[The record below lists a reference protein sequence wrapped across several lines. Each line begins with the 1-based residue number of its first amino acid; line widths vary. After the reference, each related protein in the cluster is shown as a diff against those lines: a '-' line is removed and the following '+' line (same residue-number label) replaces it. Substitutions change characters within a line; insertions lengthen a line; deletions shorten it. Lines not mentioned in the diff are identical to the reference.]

1 MSRYSQ
7 EMESAR
13 KVGFGIALVGTFI
26 LVFCGYFTYSMFR
39 IDVPAKHIA
48 VLMKRTGADIGNEDE
63 VAPDS
68 KHKGVQQEILTEGR
82 YFYNIYSWDWNIYPM
97 VEIPEGKMGV
107 RVRLS
112 GESLP
117 YGDFVATAENQK
129 GIVKDVLRPG
139 RYPLNA
145 IVKENGQIVNPRK
158 EDNYAEIVE
167 LHDPVSIPAGFK
179 GIVTNLAG
187 PIPEDPNTLLVA
199 DGMRGA
205 QKEALEPGTYYMNP
219 YMYRIIPID
228 CRSQRFNLAESDDMG
243 FPSKDGF
250 WVSLDGIIEF
260 RIKPEKASEIYVLYN
275 ESVNGHTNV
284 EKDIIRKIIMPNA
297 RSFCRLRG
305 SNNSGRDFIG
315 GETRAKFQA
324 DFQLAMKEACESH
337 GIEVVQALITRIN
350 PPQAIAGP
358 VRDREVAHQKLKQFT
373 EQKLQ
378 QDQEALLATEK
389 AMIEQKRALIEAEQK
404 VITKTTKASELQ
416 KVAITKAEQ
425 ELEVAKRN
433 LEAAKDK
440 AVAILA
446 RKKAD
451 AGVADFENQSESAGW
466 KRAVEAMGTGDEY
479 ARFVLYQKLAP
490 AFESIMMNTANSP
503 LMDVF
508 KNFKKPEVT
517 PQPQAK

>member
-1 MSRYSQ
+1 MSRNYNQ
-7 EMESAR
+7 NVESAR
-13 KVGFGIALVGTFI
+13 NYGFVILAAGTFM
-26 LVFCGYFTYSMFR
+26 LMLFGYFTYSMFR

-48 VLMKRTGADIGNEDE
+48 VLMKRTGDDIDNEDE
-63 VAPDS
+63 IAPDN
-68 KHKGVQQEILTEGR
+68 KHKGVQKEILTEGR
-82 YFYNIYSWDWNIYPM
+82 YFYNAYSWDWDIYPM
-97 VEIPEGKMGV
+97 VEIPEGKMGI

-139 RYPLNA
+139 RYPINA
-145 IVKENGQIVNPRK
+145 IVKENDQIIVDRREN
-158 EDNYAEIVE
+158 NYAEIIE

-187 PIPEDPNTLLVA
+187 PIPEEPNTLLVSS
-199 DGMRGA
+199 GMRGA
-205 QKEALEPGTYYMNP
+205 QKEALDPGTYYMNP

-260 RIKPEKASEIYVLYN
+260 RIKPDKVSEIYVLYN
-275 ESVNGHTNV
+275 ESVNGKTNV

-315 GETRAKFQA
+315 GETRSKFQA
-324 DFQLAMKEACESH
+324 DFQVAMKDACESH

-378 QDQEALLATEK
+378 QDQEALLAIEK
-389 AMIEQKRALIEAEQK
+389 EMIQQKKALVEAEQK
-404 VITKTTKASELQ
+404 VISKTTKASELQ
-416 KVAITKAEQ
+416 QVAVTKAQQ

-440 AVAILA
+440 SIAIMS
-446 RKKAD
+446 RKTAE
-451 AGVADFENQSESAGW
+451 AGVTDFENQSDSAGW
-466 KRAVEAMGTGDEY
+466 KRAVEAMGSGDHETLFQ
-479 ARFVLYQKLAP
+479 R
-490 AFESIMMNTANSP
+490 I
-503 LMDVF
+503 
-508 KNFKKPEVT
+508 
-517 PQPQAK
+517 